1 MTKFILIGLM
11 AICITAL
18 CLSLLGHER
27 LCSFNIRCSHTVI
40 QATLPCDK

>member
-1 MTKFILIGLM
+1 MTKFALIELM

-18 CLSLLGHER
+18 CLSSLRHER
-27 LCSFNIRCSHTVI
+27 LCSFNIRCRHTVV